1 MQVGAETRKLLPATP
16 VMLAALP
23 WHSRKK
29 RVRSAI
35 AG

>member
-1 MQVGAETRKLLPATP
+1 MQVGAETRKLLPSTP
-16 VMLAALP
+16 VMLATLP
-23 WHSRKK
+23 WHSRKQ